1 MDIPT
6 GVIRPPPMPCTI
18 RNTTNCCTDA
28 ASPHAADAIVKSP
41 TDSRNTSRAPNRSP
55 SHPATGIATATATRK
70 PMFTVAVSSTGTP
83 KSAAMVGNATLTT
96 VASMMLMNMAATKTV
111 ATAVLGLIRAIT
123 SGGPGEGS
131 GGEGCAHPHF
141 TTSDLIPAVRPP
153 AVDVPPTM
161 EAARPVGPW
170 VIILARVSRV
180 GPRQAM
186 SQQTRRPGRP
196 LTSTR
201 RSFLMT
207 ELDLGSSAG
216 SPARPGTPTST
227 ALVLTPP
234 APVQVVK
241 PEQAAGAVP
250 VPEGRQAELQTRAS
264 AFAIELAA
272 LDVRSPEFA
281 KKVESITALGDR
293 EMRESSNVSSRMLER
308 PAAAVSAAKGR
319 GGNDAQTRVASTLS
333 DLRLQITELD
343 PNRAD
348 LTGIKKVLK
357 WIPGGNKIDSYFAKY
372 QSAQSHLDAIVR
384 ALASGKDELG
394 KDNASIEVEKANM
407 WTLMGKLGE
416 YNELASALDTAVE
429 DQVRILEGQ
438 GRTED
443 ANTLRADALFPIRQR
458 RQDIMTQMAVAVQ
471 GYMALDLI
479 RKNNLELMRG
489 VDRAQTTTIAALRTA
504 VIVSQALARQKL
516 VLDQITGLNAATGD
530 LIQRTS
536 EQLKIQG
543 AQINEQAASATVSVE
558 KLQAA
563 FDNVFQTMDAVDTF
577 RAQAVDSM
585 ALTVNALQGQI
596 ERAQPYLER
605 VRRNELGSS

>member
-1 MDIPT
+1 M
-6 GVIRPPPMPCTI
+6 
-18 RNTTNCCTDA
+18 TD
-28 ASPHAADAIVKSP
+28 
-41 TDSRNTSRAPNRSP
+41 
-55 SHPATGIATATATRK
+55 
-70 PMFTVAVSSTGTP
+70 
-83 KSAAMVGNATLTT
+83 
-96 VASMMLMNMAATKTV
+96 
-111 ATAVLGLIRAIT
+111 
-123 SGGPGEGS
+123 
-131 GGEGCAHPHF
+131 
-141 TTSDLIPAVRPP
+141 
-153 AVDVPPTM
+153 
-161 EAARPVGPW
+161 
-170 VIILARVSRV
+170 
-180 GPRQAM
+180 
-186 SQQTRRPGRP
+186 
-196 LTSTR
+196 
-201 RSFLMT
+201 
-207 ELDLGSSAG
+207 LDLGSGGAATTG
-216 SPARPGTPTST
+216 RPAPAPGN

-234 APVQVVK
+234 APVQIVA

-250 VPEGRQAELQTRAS
+250 VADARAAELQTRAAS
-264 AFAIELAA
+264 FAIELAA

-293 EMRESSNVSSRMLER
+293 EMRESANVSSRMLER

-319 GGNDAQTRVASTLS
+319 GGNDAQTRVAGTLS

-394 KDNASIEVEKANM
+394 KDNASIEVEKAHM

-416 YNELASALDTAVE
+416 YNELATALDVAVE
-429 DQVRILEGQ
+429 DQVRILEDQ

-489 VDRAQTTTIAALRTA
+489 VDRAQTNTIAALRTA

-536 EQLKIQG
+536 E
-543 AQINEQAASATVSVE
+543 
-558 KLQAA
+558 
-563 FDNVFQTMDAVDTF
+563 
-577 RAQAVDSM
+577 
-585 ALTVNALQGQI
+585 
-596 ERAQPYLER
+596 
-605 VRRNELGSS
+605 